1 VLGKNEGDGGDSE
14 ADSSRSWV
22 DEKEGMEAELL
33 VPIVRR
39 GADCSDRASARWC
52 ARWFTERKKTRG
64 KKVAAQGNEGGE
76 ARVSG
81 G

>member
-1 VLGKNEGDGGDSE
+1 
-14 ADSSRSWV
+14 
-22 DEKEGMEAELL
+22 MEAELL

-52 ARWFTERKKTRG
+52 ARWFTERRKTRG